1 MISFVRSRGNGEMG
15 ERLVGSFCRRVVFG
29 LLISFNLLAIYFY
42 LCVVPFSDWNEVG
55 FKFVLIRVICM
66 VCYADASN
74 ALTRLLKC
82 SFSRSATLP
91 STLYHQC
98 HI

>member
-1 MISFVRSRGNGEMG
+1 MRSDDFVVRSRGNGEMG
-15 ERLVGSFCRRVVFG
+15 ERLVGFFLSKGRLWFF
-29 LLISFNLLAIYFY
+29 LFPSNLLAIYFY

-66 VCYADASN
+66 ECYADASN

-82 SFSRSATLP
+82 SFSRSVTLP
-91 STLYHQC
+91 STLYH
-98 HI
+98 